1 MKSFKGQR
9 NLDRNTKL
17 KKVCCLKGLPNLS
30 RRRKDPRFSFDEAF
44 REYDE
49 VRPGYPK
56 ELIEDI
62 IQISGIRKGG
72 KILEVGCGTGQA
84 TLAFAGLGYSMLCL
98 DIGRKL
104 VEVAREKCQDYPNVE
119 LLCRSFEDW
128 EPEKKTFD
136 LLISATAFHWIQPE
150 VGYPKAK
157 EVLKDTGYIA
167 LFWNLHPTPYTAFF
181 KDVQRVYRQVVPE
194 WRAPIDT
201 QEFEKTIRE
210 RKTFISKTGLF
221 KKVQAKRYPW
231 LKVYSTKQYL
241 KLLNTFSD
249 HRSLE
254 ASKRDQLYAGIR
266 NLIEEEYGGSI
277 VRPYLSVLYIAKKNV

>member
-1 MKSFKGQR
+1 MSQR
-9 NLDRNTKL
+9 RSDT
-17 KKVCCLKGLPNLS
+17 
-30 RRRKDPRFSFDEAF
+30 RFSFDKAF

-84 TLAFAGLGYSMLCL
+84 TVSFAGLGYSMLCL

-104 VEVAREKCQDYPNVE
+104 VEVAREKCKDFPNVE
-119 LLCRSFEDW
+119 ILCLSFEDW

-150 VGYPKAK
+150 VGYTKAK
-157 EVLKDTGYIA
+157 EALKDNGYIA

-181 KDVQRVYRQVVPE
+181 KDVQRVYRRVVPE
-194 WRAPIDT
+194 WGDPIDN
-201 QEFEKTIRE
+201 QEFEKKIRE
-210 RKTFISKTGLF
+210 RKKFISKTGLF
-221 KKVQAKRYPW
+221 KKVQVKRYPW
-231 LKVYSTKQYL
+231 FKVYSTNQYL
-241 KLLNTFSD
+241 KLLNTYSD
-249 HRSLE
+249 HRSLKD
-254 ASKRDQLYAGIR
+254 SKRVQLYEGIR
-266 NLIEEEYGGSI
+266 TLIEDEYGGSI
-277 VRPYLSVLYIAKKNV
+277 MRPYLSVLYIAKNV